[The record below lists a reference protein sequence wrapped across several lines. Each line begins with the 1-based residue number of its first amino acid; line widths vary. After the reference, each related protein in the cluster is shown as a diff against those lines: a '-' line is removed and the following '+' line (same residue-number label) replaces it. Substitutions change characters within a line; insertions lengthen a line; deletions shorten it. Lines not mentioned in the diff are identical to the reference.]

1 MKHSTQVIHGVE
13 NAIALADKLE
23 AETGTGYEVVS
34 FRMLLEGHQLYQDK
48 GGVTEEVRGYLS
60 GGEKYSGE
68 DCLVMD
74 EPAFWMLNTLIMQA
88 LKSRKVMH

>member
-23 AETGTGYEVVS
+23 AETGTGYEVVN
-34 FRMLLEGHQLYQDK
+34 FRMLLEGHQLYQDE
-48 GGVTEEVRGYLS
+48 GGIAEEVRGYLS
-60 GGEKYSGE
+60 DKEQYKEE

-74 EPAFWMLNTLIMQA
+74 GPALWMLNTLIMQA
-88 LKSRKVMH
+88 LKSKKVVH

>member
-23 AETGTGYEVVS
+23 AETATGYEVVN

-60 GGEKYSGE
+60 NKEQYKEE

-74 EPAFWMLNTLIMQA
+74 EPAFWMLNTLVMQA
-88 LKSRKVMH
+88 FKSKEVMH